1 MKTIRLL
8 CALVLLMITG
18 ICHAQQEYETLE
30 DKGRTFCI
38 MTYSTTLD
46 GKYLFDNGAFVKFN
60 VIASNSSETVLQ
72 FQFRGLDESMQ
83 ADFVALKNIAKRV
96 AAKDKIIS
104 VEISLKNRKDYNY
117 IGTVTEFPIDEVESL
132 DIIVAFYLERMTAQ
146 GGSAPVGTKILEELC
161 RSDIQSITI
170 EGHKIDVSKLHT
182 APTIKSMLK
191 TLAERVP
198 GRFSPKDDVQEGQR
212 GQKKEYSKNQNYL
225 GAKTSYW
232 DDTHLVAE
240 DGEGMMS
247 IEEYKS
253 MNEHFLD
260 FTSTNEG
267 VVKLPSGLQYKVLR
281 QGSGRKPNGSS
292 VVTIRYETR
301 LVEAKVVDSNME
313 AGQPRSVKLDRLIKG
328 VTEGLQLMNEGAK
341 YRLFIPYNLAYGER
355 GNQSVPPYSTI
366 IFDVELIKVE

>member
-1 MKTIRLL
+1 
-8 CALVLLMITG
+8 
-18 ICHAQQEYETLE
+18 
-30 DKGRTFCI
+30 

-72 FQFRGLDESMQ
+72 FQFWGLDESMQ

-104 VEISLKNRKDYNY
+104 VEISLKNGKDYNY
-117 IGTVTEFPIDEVESL
+117 TGVVTEFPSDEAGVETL
-132 DIIVAFYLERMTAQ
+132 EIIVTFYLERMIAQ

-161 RSDIQSITI
+161 RSDIQSIII
-170 EGHKIDVSKLHT
+170 EGHKIDVSKLNT
-182 APTIKSMLK
+182 APTIRSMLK

-281 QGSGRKPNGSS
+281 QGSGRKPNRSS